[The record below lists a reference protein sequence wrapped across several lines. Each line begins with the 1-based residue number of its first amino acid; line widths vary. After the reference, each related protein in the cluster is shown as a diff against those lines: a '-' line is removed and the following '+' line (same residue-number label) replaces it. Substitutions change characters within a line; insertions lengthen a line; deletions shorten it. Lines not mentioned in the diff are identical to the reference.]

1 MRYGPK
7 GKELVVWCEAV
18 PGLVRVATRAH
29 VLATS
34 IKWMEIQADW

>member
-1 MRYGPK
+1 MALK
-7 GKELVVWCEAV
+7 GRSWLCEAV

-29 VLATS
+29 VLATP